1 MIMGCNERRIW
12 RRIQRAAVGWRS
24 APPIDPNEVPW
35 RRSTDE
41 SRPPSSDVLLA
52 VLFARLLDEHPWLAG
67 EAARTAVIVTLKVRD
82 EAMAEA
88 MKPIVDQ
95 VLGGTYPKTL
105 RRGRDRGTDIRHV
118 TVLIERTR
126 SDRHDQREL
135 TKAAGA
141 AIAGGSTV
149 VALWYQDDRSLP
161 HEIRQISIAA
171 LVFPEV
177 DARLLQ
183 RFGRMICGGPCFLSI
198 TDRGAESLT
207 LNEIMAAFAFGLPA
221 AECVRRVSAFLA
233 AKVPVESKSSLSLAD
248 LHGLGAAKDWGEQ
261 LADDLAAYRDGRLP
275 WAAVDRGLLLGGPPG
290 VGKTTYAKALAT
302 TCGVAL
308 ISTSVARW
316 YAAPHLGET
325 LTQIRA
331 DFAKAAQSKPA
342 ILFIDEIDGVGDR
355 ATMDPRHKDYFTQI
369 VNALL
374 ECLDGADGRE
384 GVVVVG
390 ACNSP
395 QQVDPALRRPG
406 RLDREIH
413 IPRPDAAALEQ
424 IYRFH
429 LGSDLLDVDLQPLAA
444 VSVGATGADV
454 ELWVRTAR
462 RLARRAGRAVW
473 LDDLVAQVRGP
484 VSHLPEP
491 VLRRVCIHEAG
502 HAVAAL
508 ALGLSEHVTVT
519 IGARGTGLGAT
530 FFERSAIQLDTR
542 EAAPDL
548 ARYTL
553 AGRAAEDVL
562 LGSISS
568 GSGGASSSDLA
579 QATTIVASLECSF
592 GLGAEGDLTWFGYPQ
607 TAAGF
612 LRQPRIARV
621 VQRTLRELYAQ
632 VRELIEDRRAGVQRI
647 AEVLQVRFHLSG
659 SDLVALLGEGTRPAH
674 SVAPTADAVGS
685 AASL

>member
-1 MIMGCNERRIW
+1 MPMGCNERRIW
-12 RRIQRAAVGWRS
+12 RRIQRAAGGWRS
-24 APPIDPNEVPW
+24 APPRDQDALPW
-35 RRSTDE
+35 RRNTDDL
-41 SRPPSSDVLLA
+41 RPPSSDVLLA
-52 VLFARLLDEHPWLAG
+52 VLLARLLDEQPWLAG
-67 EAARTAVIVTLKVRD
+67 ETARPAYVATLRVRD

-88 MKPIVDQ
+88 MKPVVEQ
-95 VLGGTYPKTL
+95 VFGGTYPKTP
-105 RRGRDRGTDIRHV
+105 RRARERSADVRHV
-118 TVLIERTR
+118 TVLIERTK
-126 SDRHDQREL
+126 SDRHDRREL
-135 TKAAGA
+135 ALAARA
-141 AIAGGSTV
+141 AMADGSRL
-149 VALWYQDDRSLP
+149 VALWHQDDRSLP
-161 HEIRQISIAA
+161 PEIRKIRTAA
-171 LVFPEV
+171 LVLPDV

-183 RFGRMICGGPCFLSI
+183 RLGRVTSGEPCSLSI
-198 TDRGAESLT
+198 SDLEAESLT
-207 LNEIMAAFAFGLPA
+207 LDEIVAAFVFGLPA

-233 AKVPVESKSSLSLAD
+233 EKAPIESKSKLSLAD
-248 LHGLGAAKDWGEQ
+248 LHGLGAAKIWGEQ
-261 LADDLAAYRDGRLP
+261 LADDLAAYREGRLP
-275 WAAVDRGLLLGGPPG
+275 WSAVDRGLLLGGPPG
-290 VGKTTYAKALAT
+290 VGKTTYARALAT

-355 ATMDPRHKDYFTQI
+355 TTMDPRHRDYFTQI

-395 QQVDPALRRPG
+395 QQVDLALRRPG

-429 LGSDLLDVDLQPLAA
+429 LGSDLPDVDLQPLAA

-473 LDDLVAQVRGP
+473 LEDLVAQVRGP

-508 ALGLSEHVTVT
+508 VLGLSEHVTVT
-519 IGARGTGLGAT
+519 IGARGAGLGAT

-542 EAAPDL
+542 EAALDL

-553 AGRAAEDVL
+553 AGRAAEDVV

-592 GLGAEGDLTWFGYPQ
+592 GLGAEGDLTWFGDPQ

-612 LRQPRIARV
+612 LRHPRIARV

-647 AEVLQVRFHLSG
+647 ADALQVRFHLSG
-659 SDLVALLGEGTRPAH
+659 PDLVVLLGEGARP
-674 SVAPTADAVGS
+674 VIPTPDALGS